1 MAKQGSGH
9 IVQITTSLVDHAIA
23 DVPAALA
30 SLTKGGLAAAI
41 KSLSIE

>member
-1 MAKQGSGH
+1 
-9 IVQITTSLVDHAIA
+9 VQIATGLVDHEIA

-30 SLTKGGLAAAI
+30 SLTKGGLAAAT